1 MRLTVRAP
9 GREIDIDLGQNSTA
23 ALKAAETTALR
34 LLAAMPAEQP
44 EPEVPFGFAVS
55 AVSADTERA
64 DPPPE
69 PDDTDQE

>member
-9 GREIDIDLGQNSTA
+9 GREIDIEVGQNSTA

-34 LLAAMPAEQP
+34 LLQALPAEQP
-44 EPEVPFGFAVS
+44 TAKVPFGYSVS
-55 AVSADTERA
+55 TDTERA

-69 PDDTDQE
+69 ADDTDDPE

>member
-9 GREIDIDLGQNSTA
+9 GREIDIELGQSSTA

-34 LLAAMPAEQP
+34 LLEAMPSEQP
-44 EPEVPFGFAVS
+44 AADVPFGFSVS
-55 AVSADTERA
+55 TDTERA

-69 PDDTDQE
+69 PDDDPTDPE